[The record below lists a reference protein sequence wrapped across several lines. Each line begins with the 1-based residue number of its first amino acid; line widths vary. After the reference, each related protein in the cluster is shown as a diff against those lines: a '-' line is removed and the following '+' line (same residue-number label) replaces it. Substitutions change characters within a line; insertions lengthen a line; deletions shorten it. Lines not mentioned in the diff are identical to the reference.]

1 MDQVKIGKFIAEL
14 RKEKNMTQQQL
25 GDKIGVSFKTIS
37 KWENGRGM
45 PELSLLKPLSE
56 ELGVTINE
64 ILSGERIQTE
74 RYLNKLEENMINT
87 IEYSEEQKEKRN
99 KVIGI
104 VLLIVG
110 FLITLTAI
118 SIFPSESS
126 WSSIY
131 SVAGTIVALIGF
143 SKIIRKLQYGKRL
156 LLNFGFFI
164 TFVALLF
171 VLDFI
176 NVVNNHQSPKF
187 SLKTTTGDKMIIYD
201 TPFYDVYRINKNSKN
216 EYYVID
222 IKGEYT
228 ENTVPV
234 SPFNRDKSGI
244 DNISKYQNKYI
255 GNNSNIGNLI
265 NNLPLSEYGYVF
277 EIDSNNLGLTIDY
290 HITDWYI
297 NDDLYMQKSLIY
309 NSVSIFSL
317 IENVEYI
324 EFNFSGSSYKITRKA
339 IEDNY
344 PNYSEI
350 VQNENINKEKFNQY
364 VENKMN
370 DNEFVEA
377 ICQKIFYGIML

>member
-14 RKEKNMTQQQL
+14 RKEKSMTQQQL

-64 ILSGERIQTE
+64 ILSGERIQSE

-176 NVVNNHQSPKF
+176 NVVNNHQPPKF

-201 TPFYDVYRINKNSKN
+201 TPFYDVYRINRNSKN

-228 ENTVPV
+228 EDTIPI

-364 VENKMN
+364 LENKMN

-377 ICQKIFYGIML
+377 ICKKIFEE

>member
-64 ILSGERIQTE
+64 ILSGERIQSE

-131 SVAGTIVALIGF
+131 SVVGTIVALIGF
-143 SKIIRKLQYGKRL
+143 SKLIRKLQYGKRL

-176 NVVNNHQSPKF
+176 NVVNNHQPPKF

-201 TPFYDVYRINKNSKN
+201 TPFYDVYRINRNSKN
-216 EYYVID
+216 EYYIID

-228 ENTVPV
+228 EDTVPV

-255 GNNSNIGNLI
+255 GNNSNVGNLI

-377 ICQKIFYGIML
+377 ICQKIFEK

>member
-56 ELGVTINE
+56 KLGVTINE

-110 FLITLTAI
+110 F
-118 SIFPSESS
+118 
-126 WSSIY
+126 
-131 SVAGTIVALIGF
+131 
-143 SKIIRKLQYGKRL
+143 
-156 LLNFGFFI
+156 FI

-176 NVVNNHQSPKF
+176 NVVNNHQPPKF

-201 TPFYDVYRINKNSKN
+201 TPFYDVYRINRNSKN

-228 ENTVPV
+228 EDTVPV

-297 NDDLYMQKSLIY
+297 NDDLYIQKSLIY

-364 VENKMN
+364 IENKMN

>member
-64 ILSGERIQTE
+64 ILSGERIQSE
-74 RYLNKLEENMINT
+74 RYLDKLEENMINT

-143 SKIIRKLQYGKRL
+143 SKLIRKLQYGKRL

-164 TFVALLF
+164 AFIALLF
-171 VLDFI
+171 VLDFV
-176 NVVNNHQSPKF
+176 NVVNNHQPPRF

-201 TPFYDVYRINKNSKN
+201 TPFYDVYRINRNTKN

-265 NNLPLSEYGYVF
+265 NNLPLSKYGYVF
-277 EIDSNNLGLTIDY
+277 EIDSNNLVLTIDY

-297 NDDLYMQKSLIY
+297 SDEFYVQKSLIY
-309 NSVSIFSL
+309 NSVSIFAL

-324 EFNFSGSSYKITRKA
+324 EYNFSGSSYKITRKT

-344 PNYSEI
+344 PHYSEI

-364 VENKMN
+364 LENKMN
-370 DNEFVEA
+370 DNEFVET
-377 ICQKIFYGIML
+377 IYQKIFEK

>member
-64 ILSGERIQTE
+64 ILSGERIQSE
-74 RYLNKLEENMINT
+74 RYLDKLEENMINT
-87 IEYSEEQKEKRN
+87 IEYYEEQKEKRN

-143 SKIIRKLQYGKRL
+143 SKLIRKLQYGKRL

-164 TFVALLF
+164 AFIALLF
-171 VLDFI
+171 VLDFV
-176 NVVNNHQSPKF
+176 NVVNNHQPPRF

-201 TPFYDVYRINKNSKN
+201 TPFYDVYRINRNTKN

-297 NDDLYMQKSLIY
+297 NDDLYIQKSLIY
-309 NSVSIFSL
+309 NSVSIFAL

-324 EFNFSGSSYKITRKA
+324 EFNFSGSSYKITRKE
-339 IEDNY
+339 IEDYY

-350 VQNENINKEKFNQY
+350 VQNENINKEKFNRY

-370 DNEFVEA
+370 DNEFVGT
-377 ICQKIFYGIML
+377 IFQKIFKK

>member
-74 RYLNKLEENMINT
+74 RYLDKLEENMINT

-143 SKIIRKLQYGKRL
+143 SKLIRKLQYGKRIF
-156 LLNFGFFI
+156 LNFGFFI
-164 TFVALLF
+164 AFIALLF

-176 NVVNNHQSPKF
+176 NVVNNHQPPRF
-187 SLKTTTGDKMIIYD
+187 SLYTTTGDKMIIYD
-201 TPFYDVYRINKNSKN
+201 TPFYDVYRINRNSKN

-222 IKGEYT
+222 TKGEYT
-228 ENTVPV
+228 EDTVPV

-277 EIDSNNLGLTIDY
+277 EIDSNNLGLTIYY

-297 NDDLYMQKSLIY
+297 NDDLYIQKSLIY
-309 NSVSIFSL
+309 NSVSIYAL

-344 PNYSEI
+344 PNYSKI
-350 VQNENINKEKFNQY
+350 LQNENINKEKFNQY

-370 DNEFVEA
+370 DDEFVET
-377 ICQKIFYGIML
+377 IYQKIFKK

>member
-14 RKEKNMTQQQL
+14 RKEKSMTQQQL

-64 ILSGERIQTE
+64 ILSGERIQSE

-131 SVAGTIVALIGF
+131 SVAGTIVALVGF

-201 TPFYDVYRINKNSKN
+201 TPFYDVYRINRNSKN

-228 ENTVPV
+228 EDTVPI

-277 EIDSNNLGLTIDY
+277 EIDSNKNNLGLTIDY

-364 VENKMN
+364 IENKMN
-370 DNEFVEA
+370 DNEFVVA
-377 ICQKIFYGIML
+377 ICQKIFEK